1 MKNTKLIS
9 SSILLAFA
17 GCATDN
23 LDSPAE
29 NEAISALESGST
41 AALDWQRRSGALLT
55 VNGTKATRRC
65 TGTIIGPRHVLT
77 AASCEPLVGE
87 VVLFYTSSS
96 QVDESSDRVI
106 DSVVFPAGVDP
117 RDDDYTESSN
127 NEFADLAIVHLSAA
141 LPAGTAIA
149 PAAWIYPLGGDDA
162 GFKVGAGEHDVN
174 PTSAQLLTRSDF
186 TYSDN
191 DNDGHFLTE
200 NQQTDNE
207 DKGGP
212 FYFDRQVLGVLNGS
226 AWEWANRDK
235 YASVPERISFVVANN
250 GFVWNGG
257 PTMSHT
263 RMTGTVSEMFTTS
276 SFTVCRYACAN
287 TPGCSGVSL
296 SDTNTCRLFSTVT
309 PESFL
314 TGDFHVISAACR
326 VSSCANQ

>member
-1 MKNTKLIS
+1 MKFPDRAYFDRAYARRRNLGGELDRFVQ
-9 SSILLAFA
+9 ILGIDQIETGELLLGLGKRAV
-17 GCATDN
+17 GDR
-23 LDSPAE
+23 
-29 NEAISALESGST
+29 
-41 AALDWQRRSGALLT
+41 QLT
-55 VNGTKATRRC
+55 VAHAHRGRGLNRLQR
-65 TGTIIGPRHVLT
+65 
-77 AASCEPLVGE
+77 
-87 VVLFYTSSS
+87 
-96 QVDESSDRVI
+96 
-106 DSVVFPAGVDP
+106 
-117 RDDDYTESSN
+117 
-127 NEFADLAIVHLSAA
+127 
-141 LPAGTAIA
+141 
-149 PAAWIYPLGGDDA
+149 LGGDDA

-174 PTSAQLLTRSDF
+174 PTSAQLLTRSDL

-212 FYFDRQVLGVLNGS
+212 FYYDRQVLGVLNGS

-235 YASVPERISFVVANN
+235 YASIPERISFVVANN

-296 SDTNTCRLFSTVT
+296 SDTTACLVRL
-309 PESFL
+309 
-314 TGDFHVISAACR
+314 
-326 VSSCANQ
+326 